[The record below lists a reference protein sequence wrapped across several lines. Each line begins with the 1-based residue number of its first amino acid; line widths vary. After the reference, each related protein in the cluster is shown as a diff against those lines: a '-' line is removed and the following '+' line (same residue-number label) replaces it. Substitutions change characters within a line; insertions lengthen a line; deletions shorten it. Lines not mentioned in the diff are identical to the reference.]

1 MNPQQCLSDALLCK
15 GVRALEARYWVE
27 NAAKPLC
34 PSDGGKTSYAKTHAA
49 LLFDDMIDCAPGEQE
64 LIAASRKVYPVVD
77 LSRFTHLQPVGVA
90 VDAGLFN
97 ASTKRR

>member
-15 GVRALEARYWVE
+15 AIRSLEARYWVE

-34 PSDGGKTSYAKTHAA
+34 PSDDGKTSYAKTHAA

-64 LIAASRKVYPVVD
+64 LIAASKKVCGAS
-77 LSRFTHLQPVGVA
+77 LTHLQPPGLRE
-90 VDAGLFN
+90 AGLFN